1 MARRRIGQE
10 RLRFN
15 DATSRSTGS
24 LDEIKRLIDWTEI
37 DRHLAPIYAA
47 AKGEKAWPPLALFK
61 ALLLSIWYDLSDV
74 KLAEAIA
81 DRTSFRRF
89 CGFASHEPTPERT
102 AFVRLS
108 TGAEVSS
115 IVGFQ
120 NSRAGGL
127 YSVR

>member
-47 AKGEKAWPPLALFK
+47 A
-61 ALLLSIWYDLSDV
+61 
-74 KLAEAIA
+74 
-81 DRTSFRRF
+81 
-89 CGFASHEPTPERT
+89 
-102 AFVRLS
+102 
-108 TGAEVSS
+108 
-115 IVGFQ
+115 
-120 NSRAGGL
+120 
-127 YSVR
+127 